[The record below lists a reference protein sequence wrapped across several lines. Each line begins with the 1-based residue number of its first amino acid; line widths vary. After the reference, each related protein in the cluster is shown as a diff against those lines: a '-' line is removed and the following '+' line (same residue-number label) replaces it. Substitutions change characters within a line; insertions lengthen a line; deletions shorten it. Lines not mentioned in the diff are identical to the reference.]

1 MKELVP
7 TLGGSRQLRSF
18 SGGLAGLALLAA
30 APAAAQA
37 PTTRPADAFVESI
50 GVNTHWQ
57 AGNVYTARYA
67 DLKAKLG
74 AAGIRHVRDGAV
86 GGVYPRARD
95 LFTAFGIRTT
105 FITGKRP
112 DNYLSPLQPAR
123 VQEELNEI
131 KANALAATEALEA
144 PNEYDGFHDGREADW
159 VGKIQAYT
167 RELYTKAKAD
177 PALRQLPVLGPSL
190 TSEGAYVSVGNLD
203 AYLDHPNVHPYQS
216 DRWPG
221 TPGWGNNGYGSL
233 NWSFTYL
240 VARQSPSGKAPQAT
254 ECGYSTDLSADG
266 LSEEAEGKYT
276 ARMYTEFFRRGI
288 VRTFKYELVNEGTSG
303 REDVLGLLR
312 NDLSEKPA
320 FRAVKNLI
328 GLLADPGPAFAVRA
342 LPYTLAGNT
351 ANVRQLLFQKR
362 NGDFYLLLWQE
373 VPSWDV
379 DANVDLYPA
388 AQTVTVTLPAGAVT
402 QAVGSALDN
411 NANLTTTT
419 YALSNNAFS
428 LPVTDKITVVKL
440 RVAAPL
446 SAAAP
451 AYVPAVVY
459 PNPTVDQLTVV
470 GAAPGA
476 AAEVHD
482 LLGRVVLSAAVA
494 ADGTLDVRSL
504 PPGTYLLALGQG
516 PQRRVHKI
524 TKAGF

>member
-1 MKELVP
+1 MKKLV
-7 TLGGSRQLRSF
+7 TALGGSRQLRSF
-18 SGGLAGLALLAA
+18 GGGLVGLAGVAA
-30 APAAAQA
+30 GPAVAQA
-37 PTTRPADAFVESI
+37 PTPRPADAFVESI

-57 AGNVYTARYA
+57 TGNVYTTRYA

-95 LFTAFGIRTT
+95 LFAAFGIRTT

-131 KANALAATEALEA
+131 KANALVATEALEA
-144 PNEYDGFHDGREADW
+144 PNEYDGFHDGRETDW
-159 VGKIQAYT
+159 VGKIQTYT
-167 RELYTKAKAD
+167 RELYTQAKAD
-177 PALRQLPVLGPSL
+177 PALRQLSVLGPSL
-190 TSEGAYVSVGNLD
+190 TSEGAYQAVGNLD
-203 AYLDHPNVHPYQS
+203 AYLDHPNIHPYQS

-233 NWSFTYL
+233 NWTFTYL
-240 VARQSPSGKAPQAT
+240 LARQSPSGKAPQAT

-276 ARMYTEFFRRGI
+276 ARMYAEFFRRGI

-303 REDVLGLLR
+303 RELVLGLLR

-320 FRAVKNLI
+320 FRAVKQLI
-328 GLLADPGPAFAVRA
+328 GLLADPGPAFAVCA
-342 LPYTLAGNT
+342 LPYTVAGST

-388 AQTVTVTLPAGAVT
+388 AQTVTVGLPPGAVT
-402 QAVGSALDN
+402 QAVGYAFDN
-411 NANLTTTT
+411 NANISTAT
-419 YALSNNAFS
+419 YTVGNNVFS

-440 RVAAPL
+440 VAATPL
-446 SAAAP
+446 GTAAP
-451 AYVPAVVY
+451 ALAPAVVY
-459 PNPTVDQLTVV
+459 PNPAADYLTVA
-470 GAAPGA
+470 GAVPGA
-476 AAEVHD
+476 ALEVRN
-482 LLGRVVLSAAVA
+482 LLGRVVLAAPLGA
-494 ADGTLDVRSL
+494 GGTLDVRAL
-504 PPGTYLLALGQG
+504 APGAYLLRLKGASQ
-516 PQRRVHKI
+516 PYHFVKI
-524 TKAGF
+524 SR